1 MDGAIDP
8 DAAGA
13 VVEAPSVDVVR
24 GAFEPK
30 GEGFFA
36 GLPRLPN
43 EKAAF
48 GVSAAAALVEAGVAV
63 DAGVP
68 SENAGVE
75 LGVEVE
81 AGGLSEKEGAEVV
94 FAGSAGFAPPREN
107 VGMLLGAT
115 YRDQI
120 TQS

>member
-1 MDGAIDP
+1 ME
-8 DAAGA
+8 
-13 VVEAPSVDVVR
+13 VVK

-36 GLPRLPN
+36 GLPKLPN

-48 GVSAAAALVEAGVAV
+48 GVSAADPLVEAGAAV

-94 FAGSAGFAPPREN
+94 FAGSAGLAPPREN
-107 VGMLLGAT
+107 AGMLLGAIH
-115 YRDQI
+115 RDQI
-120 TQS
+120 TQT